1 MLSHFGIF
9 YEVERKSG
17 RSKPFYHYG
26 VPPLD
31 WDFVYVI
38 LIMTPVPFFRKCARG
53 SKRATM
59 YYERFV
65 QFRF

>member
-26 VPPLD
+26 VPPFVGA
-31 WDFVYVI
+31 FVYMSDSDI
-38 LIMTPVPFFRKCARG
+38 GFDI
-53 SKRATM
+53 
-59 YYERFV
+59 
-65 QFRF
+65 

>member
-26 VPPLD
+26 VPPLGYAL
-31 WDFVYVI
+31 FLFTFYTLFYFAPIVKQLSV
-38 LIMTPVPFFRKCARG
+38 R
-53 SKRATM
+53 
-59 YYERFV
+59 
-65 QFRF
+65 